1 MKSKDYF
8 SQTRKVLKWLLVAIF
23 ALFSGLSG
31 TYCAA
36 EEQGDTFI
44 NASYFSQVDYRYN
57 QRGNGSGYNR
67 YRRWPYQQYYQ
78 RPYYPRQYYRPP
90 YYRPPYYRRPQYQCW
105 YVPVYDRSGYV
116 TYQRRVCR

>member
-8 SQTRKVLKWLLVAIF
+8 SQTRKELKWLLVAIL

-44 NASYFSQVDYRYN
+44 NASSFSQVDYRYN
-57 QRGNGSGYNR
+57 RRGNGSGYNQN
-67 YRRWPYQQYYQ
+67 RRWPNQQYYP

-90 YYRPPYYRRPQYQCW
+90 YYQRPQYQCW
-105 YVPVYDRSGYV
+105 YVPVYDRYGYV
-116 TYQRRVCR
+116 AYHRRVCR